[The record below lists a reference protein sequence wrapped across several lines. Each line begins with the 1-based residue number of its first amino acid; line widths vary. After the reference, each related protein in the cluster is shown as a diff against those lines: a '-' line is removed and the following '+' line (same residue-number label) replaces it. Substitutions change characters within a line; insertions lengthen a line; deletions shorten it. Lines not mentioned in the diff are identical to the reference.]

1 MSDKL
6 PSTGAFLGKTSESG
20 VAHGPLVGR
29 TVPALDDIDH
39 AILTELAA
47 DGRLAVRALAER
59 LHISR
64 TNAYARLERLM
75 SEGVITGFGAKI
87 DPRLAGLG
95 TSAYIL
101 ITVEQTSWRTMA
113 ASLREIPY
121 VEHVALVGGD
131 FDILLLVRTP
141 DNASLR
147 DVVLERL
154 QALEGVRSTRTW
166 LIFEEQAGLST
177 PGGSP
182 PSR

>member
-1 MSDKL
+1 MSDKQSVK
-6 PSTGAFLGKTSESG
+6 PDSERNTSESG
-20 VAHGPLVGR
+20 VAHGRHPGR
-29 TVPALDDIDH
+29 TALALDDIDR
-39 AILTELAA
+39 AILAELTA

-75 SEGVITGFGAKI
+75 SEGVITGFGARI

-101 ITVEQTSWRTMA
+101 ITVEQTSWRTMSA
-113 ASLREIPY
+113 ELRKIPY
-121 VEHVALVGGD
+121 VEHVSLVGGD

-154 QALEGVRSTRTW
+154 QALDGVRSTRTW
-166 LIFEEQAGLST
+166 LIFEEQAGT
-177 PGGSP
+177 GRPQP
-182 PSR
+182 ED

>member
-1 MSDKL
+1 MSDKQ
-6 PSTGAFLGKTSESG
+6 STKLDSERNTSEGG
-20 VAHGPLVGR
+20 VAHGRHPGR
-29 TVPALDDIDH
+29 TALALDDIDR
-39 AILTELAA
+39 AILAELTA

-75 SEGVITGFGAKI
+75 SERVITGFGARV

-113 ASLREIPY
+113 AELREIPY
-121 VEHVALVGGD
+121 VEHVSLVGGD

-154 QALEGVRSTRTW
+154 QALDGVRSTRTW
-166 LIFEEQAGLST
+166 LIFEEQAGVAR
-177 PGGSP
+177 PK
-182 PSR
+182 

>member
-1 MSDKL
+1 MSDKG
-6 PSTGAFLGKTSESG
+6 SSDARSESKTSESAT
-20 VAHGPLVGR
+20 AHGSLPGR
-29 TVPALDDIDH
+29 TALALDDIDH
-39 AILTELAA
+39 AILAELSA
-47 DGRLAVRALAER
+47 DGRIAIRALAER

-75 SEGVITGFGAKI
+75 AEGVITGFGAKI
-87 DPRLAGLG
+87 DPRLAGFG

-113 ASLREIPY
+113 AELREIPY
-121 VEHVALVGGD
+121 VEHVSLVGGD

-154 QALEGVRSTRTW
+154 QALDGVRSTRTW
-166 LIFEEQAGLST
+166 LIFEEQAGKARHGLV
-177 PGGSP
+177 P
-182 PSR
+182 

>member
-6 PSTGAFLGKTSESG
+6 SAESVQPSRPSGSGA
-20 VAHGPLVGR
+20 AHGPDPGR
-29 TVPALDDIDH
+29 TVLALDDIDR
-39 AILTELAA
+39 AILAELTA

-64 TNAYARLERLM
+64 TNAYARLDRLM
-75 SEGVITGFGAKI
+75 SEGVITGFGARI
-87 DPRLAGLG
+87 DPRRAGLG

-101 ITVEQTSWRTMA
+101 ITVEQTSWRTMSA
-113 ASLREIPY
+113 ELREIPF
-121 VEHVALVGGD
+121 VEHVSLVGGD

-154 QALEGVRSTRTW
+154 QALDGVRSTRTW
-166 LIFEEQAGLST
+166 LIFEEQ
-177 PGGSP
+177 PGVAP
-182 PSR
+182 REW

>member
-1 MSDKL
+1 MSDNRPAKL
-6 PSTGAFLGKTSESG
+6 DSERNTSEGG
-20 VAHGPLVGR
+20 VAHGRHPGR
-29 TVPALDDIDH
+29 TALALDDIDR
-39 AILTELAA
+39 AILAELTA

-75 SEGVITGFGAKI
+75 SDGVITGFGARI

-101 ITVEQTSWRTMA
+101 ITVEQTSWRTMSA
-113 ASLREIPY
+113 ELREIPY
-121 VEHVALVGGD
+121 VEHVSLVGGD

-154 QALEGVRSTRTW
+154 QALDGVRSTRTW
-166 LIFEEQAGLST
+166 LIFEEQACA
-177 PGGSP
+177 GSP
-182 PSR
+182 QVED